1 MAHIKKISFSS
12 VGKQEG
18 CTCDRCGQYIKNI
31 WTVEYEEGL
40 RMNYGIDCFEKIYKK
55 GLNATGSKL
64 MKKIM
69 VSIKSYE
76 EGLAQYVSG
85 ELTAETDESYQIDQM
100 DWNKDNYWYGRSF
113 EEYRDWMINE
123 FFPHRIADKQ
133 KELARFQK
141 VNFEA

>member
-76 EGLAQYVSG
+76 DRLAQYVSG
-85 ELTAETDESYQIDQM
+85 ELTAETDESYQTDQM

>member
-1 MAHIKKISFSS
+1 MAHIKRISFSR

-18 CTCDRCGQYIKNI
+18 CTCDRCGQYIQNI
-31 WTVEYEEGL
+31 WTVEYKEGL
-40 RMNYGIDCFEKIYKK
+40 RMNYGIDCWEKVYKK
-55 GLNATGSKL
+55 GLNAAGSKL
-64 MKKIM
+64 MKKAM
-69 VSIKSYE
+69 ESIKSYE
-76 EGLAQYVSG
+76 ERLAQYISG
-85 ELTAETDESYQIDQM
+85 EITAETDESYKADQM

-113 EEYRDWMINE
+113 EEYKDWMINE